1 MRTTGPAQPA
11 ELLLDVVDLLMD
23 FSVRYA
29 VIGAFAVSYF
39 GVPRATADADTV
51 IWLSGAGKSEQDLK
65 DGLHAAGYDAQLKRG
80 DIDDPISG
88 AIIVKDRHG
97 NRVDLLLGV
106 RGMDP
111 EAVSRCVD
119 ASLLDSSVR
128 IISAEDLIA
137 MKIFAGGPQDLE
149 DVRGI
154 LQVSQQLLNLE
165 LLRNL
170 TRRYGRDSA
179 HKLAGLL
186 KEFPPAAVQ

>member
-1 MRTTGPAQPA
+1 
-11 ELLLDVVDLLMD
+11 MD